1 MTVGVVATL
10 RWARPSSV
18 IPALLAVSSLAG
30 CGSAGPTMRTAG
42 VERAIADSILAQH
55 SLHARVSC
63 PPQVSRRAGYAFTCV
78 AAFTVGSY
86 PVTATVTNAAGHV
99 RYANPT
105 PLAALDTAGVER
117 AIHRSIL
124 ARRRLVSTVTCPT
137 EVLQRAGL
145 AFRCTAVVGGRR
157 YPFAVTEVDG
167 AGHVRY
173 VGLAAGR

>member
-1 MTVGVVATL
+1 MTVGVATVP
-10 RWARPSSV
+10 RRAWPSSV

-30 CGSAGPTMRTAG
+30 CGSAGPTMGTVG

-55 SLHARVSC
+55 GLRARVSC
-63 PPQVSRRAGYAFTCV
+63 PPRVPRRTGYAFTCT

-86 PVTATVTNAAGHV
+86 PVTATVTTAAGHV
-99 RYANPT
+99 RYENPT

-124 ARRRLVSTVTCPT
+124 ASRRLASTVTCPT

-145 AFRCTAVVGGRR
+145 AFHCTAVVGGRS
-157 YPFAVTEVDG
+157 YPFAVTEIDG

-173 VGLAAGR
+173 VGLAASQ

>member
-1 MTVGVVATL
+1 MTGVVPAP
-10 RWARPSSV
+10 RRAWSSSV

-30 CGSAGPTMRTAG
+30 CGSTGPTMRTAG

-55 SLHARVSC
+55 GLRARVSC
-63 PPQVSRRAGYAFTCV
+63 PPRVPRRAGYAFTCT

-86 PVTATVTNAAGHV
+86 PVTATVTTAAGHV

-105 PLAALDTAGVER
+105 PLAALDIAGVER

-124 ARRRLVSTVTCPT
+124 TGRHLVSTVTCPT

-145 AFRCTAVVGGRR
+145 AFRCTAVVAGRS

-173 VGLAAGR
+173 VGLAARQ